1 VSEYVSGRSGQSGD
15 GTTELV
21 ERLKAGDET
30 AFEELVKAYRERLYR
45 VAWRILRDDESAED
59 AAQEAFIKVY
69 RHIARFEER
78 SSLYTWMYRI
88 TVNIAL
94 NKLKRDKFRN
104 MVPLGDIIREDRSPR
119 SDPERT
125 TMGLEVVERVRQ
137 AVETLPDKQ
146 RAVFTLKF
154 YEGLSHKEIA
164 EVVGCSEGTS
174 KANYFHAV
182 RKLRKQLGDLR

>member
-1 VSEYVSGRSGQSGD
+1 M
-15 GTTELV
+15 
-21 ERLKAGDET
+21 RLKAGDET

-88 TVNIAL
+88 TVNISL
-94 NKLKRDKFRN
+94 NKLKRDKFRS

-125 TMGLEVVERVRQ
+125 TMGSEVVERVRQ

>member
-1 VSEYVSGRSGQSGD
+1 VSDSVSGRSGQTWD
-15 GTTELV
+15 ETEALV
-21 ERLKAGDET
+21 ARLKAGDQN
-30 AFEELVKAYRERLYR
+30 AFEELVGTYRERLYR

-69 RHIARFEER
+69 RHIARFEGR

-94 NKLKRDKFRN
+94 NKLKRDRFRQ
-104 MVPLGDIIREDRSPR
+104 MVPLGDMVRPDRSPR
-119 SDPERT
+119 SDPSRSA
-125 TMGLEVVERVRQ
+125 MGSEIADRVRE

-146 RAVFTLKF
+146 KAVFTLKF
-154 YEGLSHKEIA
+154 YEGMSHKEIA
-164 EVVGCSEGTS
+164 DIVGCSEGTS
-174 KANYFHAV
+174 KANYFHAI